1 MEQPSH
7 TPDLV
12 AKLTPWFTRRMAIM
26 LAMFVFF
33 AAYFAYDWKVGYPKK
48 ALIYKEY
55 LAQQQLGEEGLREWA
70 NIVKE
75 KGYDLEDEKTLM
87 PAKIDDGKIAE
98 QFYCMVL
105 CALLAA
111 GITVH
116 LARALGTTLEAGQDS
131 LKLPHSAPIAIASI
145 VRVDTRK
152 WLNKGLAYV
161 WYKNNGK
168 ETKGVIDGLKYGGF
182 KGEKPYLPD
191 QILERVVTRF
201 QGELIELQ
209 DVAAE
214 PATAAED
221 NA

>member
-1 MEQPSH
+1 MDQTPHS
-7 TPDLV
+7 PDLV
-12 AKLTPWFTRRMAIM
+12 ARLTPWFTRRMSIM
-26 LAMFVFF
+26 IAMFAFF

-48 ALIYKEY
+48 AVIYQEY
-55 LAQQQLGEEGLREWA
+55 LAHQQRGEEGLREWA

-87 PAKIDDGKIAE
+87 PAKIDDGKIAQ
-98 QFYCMVL
+98 QFYCMII
-105 CALLAA
+105 CAVVTL
-111 GITVH
+111 GIGVH
-116 LARALGTTLEAGQDS
+116 LARALGTTLEAGRNTI
-131 LKLPHSAPIAIASI
+131 KLPRSASIAISSV

-152 WLNKGLAYV
+152 WLNKGLAYI
-161 WYKNNGK
+161 WYTSNGS

-191 QILERVVTRF
+191 QILERVVSTF

-209 DVAAE
+209 DAPAETAAAE
-214 PATAAED
+214 EE